1 MPPLSTDPQALPP
14 LSPAQLEAAL
24 LGAVDLVLMLDS
36 DRIVRQVHLSPGLEL
51 PSHPEWVGRDFGT
64 LVCLASRTKLTALF
78 AQGQG
83 TAAQPARW
91 RHLNFDLGRKSV
103 PILVKYFGFDGLGGG
118 RHLIVGRD
126 LRPTIQLQQRVQQV
140 LVEMEQRSEDR
151 GHGTVRDLRLG
162 DAAATIGE
170 RPLTQIVSE
179 TARTL
184 ERLCIDEALRRAQG
198 NEAAAASLLGLQAEE
213 LAQRRRML

>member
-1 MPPLSTDPQALPP
+1 
-14 LSPAQLEAAL
+14 
-24 LGAVDLVLMLDS
+24 
-36 DRIVRQVHLSPGLEL
+36 
-51 PSHPEWVGRDFGT
+51 
-64 LVCLASRTKLTALF
+64 
-78 AQGQG
+78 
-83 TAAQPARW
+83 
-91 RHLNFDLGRKSV
+91 V

-198 NEAAAASLLGLQAEE
+198 NEAAAASLLGLPAEE